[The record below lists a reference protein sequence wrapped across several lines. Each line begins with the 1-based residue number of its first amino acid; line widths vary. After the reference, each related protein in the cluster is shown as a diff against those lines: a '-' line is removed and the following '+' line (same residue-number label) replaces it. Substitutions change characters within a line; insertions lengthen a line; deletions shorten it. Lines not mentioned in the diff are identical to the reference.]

1 MNVSRMRKTRA
12 YRSRD
17 DRTLAEPCFVAA
29 GFGDRV
35 LGLMGERGLAQG
47 SGLWI
52 APCNSIHTFFMRF
65 AIDAVYLD
73 RGGKV
78 LVVRRNVKPWRVD
91 WPVFRAHSVLEIPG
105 GAAGDLKE
113 GEIVCIN

>member
-1 MNVSRMRKTRA
+1 MKQTRA
-12 YRSRD
+12 YRLRD
-17 DRTLAEPCFVAA
+17 NRTLAEPCFVAA

-35 LGLMGERGLAQG
+35 LGLMGERKLARG

-73 RGGKV
+73 RDGKV

-91 WPVFRAHSVLEIPG
+91 LPVICAHSVLEIPG